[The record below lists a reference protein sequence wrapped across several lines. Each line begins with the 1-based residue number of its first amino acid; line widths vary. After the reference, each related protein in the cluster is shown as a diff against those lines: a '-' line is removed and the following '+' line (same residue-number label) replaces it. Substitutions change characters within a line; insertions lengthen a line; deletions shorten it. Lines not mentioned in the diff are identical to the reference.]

1 MGILNVTPDSFHA
14 DSRVTGQ
21 EAVERGLA
29 MFQDGATWVDVGG
42 ESTRP
47 GADAVSVNEECA
59 RVIPVIQA
67 LKQAR
72 PDGLVSIDTRH
83 APVAQAALEAGADM
97 VNDVSGLRDPAMMD
111 VVLEAGAAV
120 CIMHM
125 LGTPKTMQHDIQY
138 NDVVNDVHEALFT
151 TASELVRRGHPAE
164 LISLDPGIGFGK
176 EQHHNL
182 ALLEHGARLS
192 DGGRWSVLWGV
203 SRKSV
208 VGHLTGHADAADR
221 LPGSLGLAALA
232 CLRGVGVL
240 RVHDVA
246 PHRDLLNALR
256 PFALRG

>member
-1 MGILNVTPDSFHA
+1 MS
-14 DSRVTGQ
+14 
-21 EAVERGLA
+21 
-29 MFQDGATWVDVGG
+29 
-42 ESTRP
+42 
-47 GADAVSVNEECA
+47 
-59 RVIPVIQA
+59 
-67 LKQAR
+67 AR
-72 PDGLVSIDTRH
+72 PDHPSQRGFTLIE
-83 APVAQAALEAGADM
+83 L
-97 VNDVSGLRDPAMMD
+97 
-111 VVLEAGAAV
+111 
-120 CIMHM
+120 M
-125 LGTPKTMQHDIQY
+125 LGTVVFVVAALVLGNHITSNYATTAMQRDIHY

-151 TASELVRRGHPAE
+151 TAKELVIRGHPEE
-164 LISLDPGIGFGK
+164 LICLDPGIGFGK

-182 ALLEHGARLS
+182 ALLQHGARLS